1 MIGRAGGRVASI
13 GFDAGGSS
21 ETFGAGGRML
31 SGAFTDAG
39 GSGAAAAGAGAATTG
54 AGAGAG
60 SAAATGLLND
70 RHSFSTMRR
79 VPRANVRYD
88 QLHWISTNRR
98 FL

>member
-1 MIGRAGGRVASI
+1 M
-13 GFDAGGSS
+13 GFDAGGNS

-31 SGAFTDAG
+31 SGALADAG
-39 GSGAAAAGAGAATTG
+39 GSGAAAAGAGAAAAG

-60 SAAATGLLND
+60 SAAATGFLNE

-88 QLHWISTNRR
+88 QLH
-98 FL
+98 